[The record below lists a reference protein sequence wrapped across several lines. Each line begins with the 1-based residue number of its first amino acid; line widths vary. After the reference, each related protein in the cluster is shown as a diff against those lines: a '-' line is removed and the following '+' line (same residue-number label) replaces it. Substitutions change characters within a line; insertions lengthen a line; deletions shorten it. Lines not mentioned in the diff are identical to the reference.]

1 MGFGEQFQDVHH
13 RCEICSPAKMQRITY
28 IETCSGGY
36 HPPAVYVVVTIHSV
50 GVGYSTT
57 LWRVSITGN
66 PVISSVLCNT
76 LSA

>member
-1 MGFGEQFQDVHH
+1 MEFGEQFQDVHR

-57 LWRVSITGN
+57 L
-66 PVISSVLCNT
+66 
-76 LSA
+76 